1 MKFRKLILSITLD
14 SGLLFSNNNNN
25 STIIIIIIIIMIIL
39 IKIVMI
45 TYRRWLKNF
54 TIPVSVYPLCYNN
67 DLTMLRLILPL
78 NYYYFSFCVTARN
91 EKIISS
97 DLLG

>member
-1 MKFRKLILSITLD
+1 MKFRVLILSITLD

-25 STIIIIIIIIMIIL
+25 STIIIIIL

>member
-1 MKFRKLILSITLD
+1 MKFRILILSITLD

-25 STIIIIIIIIMIIL
+25 STIIIIIL